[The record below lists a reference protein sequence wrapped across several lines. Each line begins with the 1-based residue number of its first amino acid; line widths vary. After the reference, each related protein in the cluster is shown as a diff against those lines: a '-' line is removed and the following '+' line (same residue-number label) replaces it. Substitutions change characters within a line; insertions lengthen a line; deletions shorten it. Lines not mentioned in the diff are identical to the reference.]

1 MKNKN
6 LKEDYLH
13 DCSLFPVYVIKVPFL
28 ELICLSKGEVGKKE
42 HALLAPCELETSLFA
57 RLY

>member
-13 DCSLFPVYVIKVPFL
+13 DCSLFPVYVIKVSL
-28 ELICLSKGEVGKKE
+28 LGVYLLIEGWGWKERVCPVGT
-42 HALLAPCELETSLFA
+42 L
-57 RLY
+57 